1 MKRISRCLLIGL
13 LSSLNFGVVRMLA
26 DLEVSASVQIRATTD
41 FHAPLAAQGTWIEVG
56 SYGRCWRPAR
66 VAVEWRPYGYGH
78 WIWTDCGWY
87 WVSDEPWAWA
97 CYHYGSW
104 VYESDYGWIWVPGI
118 EWAPAWVTW
127 RIGGGYC
134 GWAPLAPRGI
144 VVVPRSFVFVELGR
158 FHDPVRPATLIVNNT
173 TIIRNTTE
181 LTSLRRETRN
191 LGGGGPQ
198 KVVVNEG
205 PGLNAIEK
213 ATGKKF
219 RPVSIQEAARQ
230 TPVPP
235 EAARKI
241 NESRKQQDRKES
253 SKDQN
258 SDGNEKS
265 PPAVNR
271 TPQDKDKEPPKTE
284 VGPPPQRP
292 TPDSPSEK
300 PSRSGRG
307 KGGGKGK
314 GKD

>member
-144 VVVPRSFVFVELGR
+144 VVVPRSFVFVEVGR

-191 LGGGGPQ
+191 LG
-198 KVVVNEG
+198 
-205 PGLNAIEK
+205 
-213 ATGKKF
+213 
-219 RPVSIQEAARQ
+219 
-230 TPVPP
+230 
-235 EAARKI
+235 AARKI

-271 TPQDKDKEPPKTE
+271 TPQDKDKEPPKTD